1 MNYIVDSI
9 TYQFSE
15 SDTHVLILVLESG
28 EQQQQ
33 QDLLVT
39 LYFKWKNDNA
49 FYIMK
54 EVMEKNHNIK
64 IINRQEFSRLLS
76 YFTEENPKVVRIKN
90 ENYIY

>member
-15 SDTHVLILVLESG
+15 FETHVLKLILESG
-28 EQQQQ
+28 GKKE
-33 QDLLVT
+33 DLLVT
-39 LYFKWKNDNA
+39 LYFKWKNDNT
-49 FYIMK
+49 FYIIN

-64 IINRQEFSRLLS
+64 IMNKQEFSRLLS
-76 YFTEENPKVVRIKN
+76 YFTEENPKVARVKN